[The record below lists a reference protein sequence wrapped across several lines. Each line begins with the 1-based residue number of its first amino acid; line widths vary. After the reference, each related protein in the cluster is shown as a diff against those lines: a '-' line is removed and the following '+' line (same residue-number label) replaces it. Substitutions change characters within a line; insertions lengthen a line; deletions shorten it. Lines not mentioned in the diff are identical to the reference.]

1 MENMEFGTVSDI
13 YMAKKLD
20 EILIACNVN
29 QWDSITL

>member
-1 MENMEFGTVSDI
+1 MQLGAFI

-29 QWDSITL
+29 PLDLYNRLLP